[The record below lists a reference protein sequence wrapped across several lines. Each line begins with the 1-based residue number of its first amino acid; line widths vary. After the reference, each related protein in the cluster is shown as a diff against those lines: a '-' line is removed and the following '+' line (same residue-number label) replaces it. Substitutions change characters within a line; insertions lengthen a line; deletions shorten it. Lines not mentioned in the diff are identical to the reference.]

1 MAMDPLLDGHGRQ
14 IGDLRVSVTDRCNF
28 RCQYCMPAEGL
39 PWLERDDVLHF
50 EEIERLV
57 GLLAAMGVTDVR
69 LTGGEPLVR
78 RDFPRLVGMLA
89 PLVEDLSIT
98 TNGYLLERDAEALV
112 TAGATRF
119 NVSIDSLQRDR
130 FFEMTRR
137 DALPRV
143 LRGLEVLAGFPD
155 AHPIKVNA
163 VAMRGFTEDEVLPF
177 ARFAREHPYEVRFI
191 EFMPLDADHAWT
203 PDSVLS
209 GDEIRSIIE
218 QHWAL
223 EPVQREPHA
232 TARVYRFA
240 DGEGAIGF
248 INPVSEP
255 FCGDCNRIRLTADG
269 RLRTCLFSLNETD
282 LRAPMRGGRR
292 RRRARA
298 DRPCG
303 GVAQGAQAPRQ
314 RAGLRPAAADDERHR
329 RLSRRPTPSR
339 APGRSRRTG
348 RRGRPRPRRRRPAR
362 AA

>member
-1 MAMDPLLDGHGRQ
+1 MAMEPLLDGHGRQ

-78 RDFPRLVGMLA
+78 RDFPQLVGMLA

-112 TAGATRF
+112 RAGATRF

-143 LRGLEVLAGFPD
+143 LRGLEVLASFPE

-177 ARFAREHPYEVRFI
+177 AHFAREHPYEVRFI

-209 GDEIRSIIE
+209 GEEIRAIIE
-218 QHWAL
+218 QQWAL
-223 EPVQREPHA
+223 EPVEREPHA

-240 DGEGAIGF
+240 DGRGSIGF

-282 LRAPMRGGRR
+282 LRAPL
-292 RRRARA
+292 
-298 DRPCG
+298 
-303 GVAQGAQAPRQ
+303 
-314 RAGLRPAAADDERHR
+314 RAGADDAELEQIVRDAVWRKELKHHVNE
-329 RLSRRPTPSR
+329 
-339 APGRSRRTG
+339 PGFVQPLRTMSAIG
-348 RRGRPRPRRRRPAR
+348 G
-362 AA
+362 